1 MIQAAPCKLITCVV
15 PNDGTDRTLLRALRS
30 DLQIIRASSLQVRGL
45 AILAGAILA
54 GVKFKHG
61 EIPKTVMMRMV
72 SVVVDEEQADQ
83 VFDYICEKANI
94 GRPGGGMVT
103 MSGSVTATS
112 YSLPDGV
119 PDEE

>member
-15 PNDGTDRTLLRALRS
+15 PNDGTDRALLHTLRS
-30 DLQIIRASSLQVRGL
+30 DFQIIRASSLQVRGL
-45 AILAGAILA
+45 AILSGAKL
-54 GVKFKHG
+54 KHG
-61 EIPKTVMMRMV
+61 ETPKNVMLKMV

-83 VFDYICEKANI
+83 VFDYIYEKANI